1 MDQARIK
8 SQTQRKKIRRWEKK
22 KRILKITWSWKRPQ
36 RLPKKRRRLIVVR
49 VKILGNVGRQPTA

>member
-22 KRILKITWSWKRPQ
+22 RILKMTWRLNRLQ
-36 RLPKKRRRLIVVR
+36 RIPKKRRRLIVVR
-49 VKILGNVGRQPTA
+49 ARVLGNVGRQPTA